1 MNIAQAPQKNPRAR
15 ISSDDAWPLRRA
27 NGKTWAEDKRD
38 REMDIEM
45 KIATQ
50 IVDDA
55 LAAGYALSVQ
65 DGEEITVTRSK
76 DRAEILGALRTTD
89 HDRLFIHG
97 DGGWPSCWVML
108 IWGND
113 VDVISDYAGP
123 DEIMAPLLE
132 SAQNIADQH
141 SA

>member
-1 MNIAQAPQKNPRAR
+1 MNIAQAAVSNPRAR
-15 ISSDDAWPLRRA
+15 VSSDDVWPLRRA
-27 NGKTWAEDKRD
+27 NGKTWAQDKKD

-50 IVDDA
+50 LVDDA
-55 LAAGYALSVQ
+55 LEAGYTLSVS
-65 DGEEITVTRSK
+65 DGEEITVKRSK
-76 DRAEILGALRTTD
+76 DRTAVLEALRTTD
-89 HDRLFIHG
+89 YDRLFIHVG
-97 DGGWPSCWVML
+97 DKNHWVLL

-123 DEIMAPLLE
+123 DEVMLPLLE
-132 SAQNIADQH
+132 RAHNIADQY